1 MNDCWSVVVSADSV
15 WRKDSWQKTISTSA
29 LSTAVNTQ
37 KSNYWWKCKQNESK
51 IIFILI
57 VLDYWR
63 TLDAYFFFTAVI
75 WCCYLERYSLQE
87 SLWSILPWFAGREIA
102 VEFLNVFY
110 WRVKQSVTRFYQF
123 GESCSKNEQP
133 VPKLTTSIRSH
144 GRMHKCYI
152 DFGVNCFF
160 KLTQRDLA
168 GGKLCQGASAK
179 TKGNSTQC
187 SQELYSSID
196 EVLRLD
202 TWPKTVCECA
212 CLCLCVCGKQMV
224 EVDTHAMTHMPP
236 LLPPTPPWSIKGHI
250 RPPTPP
256 DSIPIGWKYLQ

>member
-1 MNDCWSVVVSADSV
+1 M
-15 WRKDSWQKTISTSA
+15 
-29 LSTAVNTQ
+29 
-37 KSNYWWKCKQNESK
+37 
-51 IIFILI
+51 
-57 VLDYWR
+57 
-63 TLDAYFFFTAVI
+63 
-75 WCCYLERYSLQE
+75 
-87 SLWSILPWFAGREIA
+87 WFH
-102 VEFLNVFY
+102 
-110 WRVKQSVTRFYQF
+110 FYQF

-133 VPKLTTSIRSH
+133 VPKRHPSDC
-144 GRMHKCYI
+144 MEECKCCI
-152 DFGVNCFF
+152 DFGVSCLF
-160 KLTQRDLA
+160 KLTQGDLA

-179 TKGNSTQC
+179 TKGNSTQF

-236 LLPPTPPWSIKGHI
+236 LLPPTLLWSIKGHI